1 MSSSTAP
8 PLQLLGLPFSTYTRT
23 ITLALSAVEAAFEY
37 THVPPHDDRLA
48 PHSPLGLLPVL
59 LHGDLT
65 LYESRAVAG
74 YLSAQL
80 PALRSLFPQD
90 AAAAA
95 RAERW
100 ISLLSSQLFPLAEP
114 RLVKA
119 RHALEEEGV
128 SEKEVVKELQPA
140 VDEMHALLEKLEPL
154 VEAEAG
160 PWLVAGQKSW
170 ADYFVLP
177 PLADLEATPEVSDP
191 SRTRMA
197 CSPWLML
204 EAGQAPLWRRH
215 ARAQPHALAQA
226 HAAAAR
232 GGEDVRGHRG
242 AAARGGQ
249 DGPEMSSSS
258 KKTGG
263 RASGKRDIIQRVARE
278 EGDMV
283 IHRPAEEA

>member
-23 ITLALSAVEAAFEY
+23 ITLALSAVDASFQY

-48 PHSPLGLLPVL
+48 PHSPFGLLPVL

-128 SEKEVVKELQPA
+128 AEEEVAQKLQPA
-140 VDEMHALLEKLEPL
+140 VEDMHALLEKLEPL

-177 PLADLEATPEVSDP
+177 PLADLEATPEVSLP
-191 SRTRMA
+191 SA
-197 CSPWLML
+197 HAHQSGKPLML
-204 EAGQAPLWRRH
+204 ES
-215 ARAQPHALAQA
+215 RA
-226 HAAAAR
+226 
-232 GGEDVRGHRG
+232 
-242 AAARGGQ
+242 
-249 DGPEMSSSS
+249 SSSLAPTRARPISRAGSGTCCSCPRRRRRTRAPWRSCARRARWAGNEQQQQRNRRES
-258 KKTGG
+258 KWQSGYHTACSAG
-263 RASGKRDIIQRVARE
+263 RG
-278 EGDMV
+278 
-283 IHRPAEEA
+283 